1 MAWVLGYLIPCS
13 LSLPITMSILIDYIA
28 TYAPWIYFVCGV
40 VALYQMYRTWL
51 VRAERR
57 QAVFSLEREKA
68 VRDLGN
74 IFSTAMLLLVVMG
87 VTYFTSTTLVR
98 ALEPMVEEALAP
110 SPAIDFVPTPTNT
123 PLPIS
128 DLSSQPPQLIPT
140 VNPEL
145 TTESVTPT
153 SEVFAAPTAV
163 VTVVPPT
170 NTPAPIVQAP
180 ACANGNSIILR
191 PGANETVR
199 GVITVIGTASHPSLQ
214 YYKIEY
220 APAGTANWGYLA
232 GDQNAVVN
240 GVLATINTSVLGN
253 GAWTLRLVVV
263 DQTGNYPE
271 PCQVTIYVE
280 N

>member
-1 MAWVLGYLIPCS
+1 MQ
-13 LSLPITMSILIDYIA
+13 ILIDYIA

-98 ALEPMVEEALAP
+98 ALEPMVEEARSP
-110 SPAIDFVPTPTNT
+110 SPEIDFVPTPTNT

-128 DLSSQPPQLIPT
+128 DAANSLPQLVPT
-140 VNPEL
+140 VDPAATAE
-145 TTESVTPT
+145 TVTPT
-153 SEVFAAPTAV
+153 AEVLAAPTVA
-163 VTVVPPT
+163 VTVAPPT
-170 NTPAPIVQAP
+170 ATPAPIVQAP
-180 ACANGNSIILR
+180 VCANGNSIILR
-191 PGANETVR
+191 PGTNETVR
-199 GVITVIGTASHPSLQ
+199 GVITVVGTASHPNLQ

-232 GDQNAVVN
+232 GDQNAVIN
-240 GVLATINTSVLGN
+240 GVLATIDTSVLGN

>member
-1 MAWVLGYLIPCS
+1 
-13 LSLPITMSILIDYIA
+13 MSILIDYVA

-51 VRAERR
+51 VRIERR

-74 IFSTAMLLLVVMG
+74 IFSTALLLLLVMG
-87 VTYFTSTTLVR
+87 ITYFTSTTLVK
-98 ALEPMVEEALAP
+98 ALAP
-110 SPAIDFVPTPTNT
+110 LVEAAVDPSPEFDFIPTPTNT
-123 PLPIS
+123 PL
-128 DLSSQPPQLIPT
+128 
-140 VNPEL
+140 
-145 TTESVTPT
+145 SVTPT
-153 SEVFAAPTAV
+153 PLFAFATSVFTTTDVTATATVEPFVGPTVASPPTATAAPV
-163 VTVVPPT
+163 VQSPVCS
-170 NTPAPIVQAP
+170 ND
-180 ACANGNSIILR
+180 NSIFLR

-199 GVITVIGTASHPSLQ
+199 GVITVVGTASNPSFQ

-240 GVLATINTSVLGN
+240 GVLANIDTTVLGN

-271 PCQVTIYVE
+271 PCQVTIYVD